1 MKNLRKRILDG
12 ETTVGSWLQLPSR
25 ESAGIMANQGFDW
38 LTIDSEHALFDLKNI
53 AAIVDSIHS
62 KGCNALIR
70 LPECNSIWIRRSL
83 DAGVDGII
91 VPMVNDK
98 SIAEDAIRF
107 SKYPPIGERGFGFS
121 HANDYG
127 AKFQD
132 YVKHANESTLLI
144 VQIEHIKGV
153 ENIDSILSLSEVD
166 GVIIGPYD
174 LAGSMGHIGQPDH
187 PEVKAACQTI
197 LEGCIKHKKAPGIH
211 VVKTDIS
218 KVNEEKTRGFKFIAY
233 GIDTMFL
240 MDAGNQLKGL
250 N

>member
-1 MKNLRKRILDG
+1 MINLKEKINNGDF
-12 ETTVGSWLQLPSR
+12 TIGSWLQLPCR
-25 ESAGIMANQGFDW
+25 ESAGIMAAQGFDW
-38 LTIDSEHALFDLKNI
+38 LTIDAEHALFDLRNI

-91 VPMVNDK
+91 VPMVNDR

-107 SKYPPIGERGFGFS
+107 SKYPPLGERGFGFS

-127 AKFQD
+127 TKFQD
-132 YVKHANESTLLI
+132 YVKKANDSTLLI

-174 LAGSMGHIGQPDH
+174 LAGSMGHVGQPDH

-197 LEGCIKHKKAPGIH
+197 LEGCIRHSKAPGIH

-218 KVNEEKTRGFKFIAY
+218 KVNEERLRGFKFIAY
-233 GIDTMFL
+233 GIDSMFL
-240 MDAGNQLKGL
+240 MDSGASLKNL
-250 N
+250 I